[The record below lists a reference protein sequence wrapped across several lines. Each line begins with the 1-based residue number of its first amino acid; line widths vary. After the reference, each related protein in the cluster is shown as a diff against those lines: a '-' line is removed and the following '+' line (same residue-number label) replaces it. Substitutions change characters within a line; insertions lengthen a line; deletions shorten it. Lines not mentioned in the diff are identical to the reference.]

1 MTTRENVFI
10 LSLRQQVIFPAI
22 RTSITIQPQ
31 TFAELCEFC
40 EKYGSTH
47 VGVGVV
53 SAKPNNGSNAEELYD
68 LGTYCRIASHSQST
82 TKVKDKEVSVV
93 TLSIEGQSRFQV
105 LNYTQISPYRLANI
119 KLLDEKE
126 GAGSDPKVKAL
137 MQNVEDLVGELLKE
151 SQPQSGNESGLLKN
165 LFGGS
170 KNRIRMPTSPS
181 VLADMIAAGL
191 SQLSVA
197 ERQQVL
203 ETLDIQKRLELVM
216 DLVQKAVEVRK
227 MSREISLKMQKRTED
242 ELRETV
248 LRRQLQE
255 LQREMRK
262 LKSGRGDGLGGDSEE
277 EAEEDEEEEDDIQ
290 ALRESLKTAGLS
302 ADAKKI
308 AAREL
313 KRLQNIQPQH
323 PEYTVC
329 RTYLETLSSLPWS
342 SSSKDDL
349 DLTMAREILDKDHYG
364 LQKVKRRILE
374 FLAVQKMRGD
384 MKGPILCLHGP
395 PGVGKTSLGR
405 SIAKA
410 LGRKFHRV
418 ALGGVRDEAEL
429 RGHRR
434 TYIGSMPGTLIQA
447 LISMKVK
454 NPVILLDEIDK
465 LTRNAMFNPSG
476 ALLEILDPEQNH
488 NFKDHYINTP
498 FDLSGVLFLCT
509 CNDLSTIDRPLLDRM
524 EVIDLSGYTVEEK
537 VHIATTHLLPKQRIL
552 HALERGNTEP
562 EEEAAESSDSTD
574 ATDGEDAPAD
584 AKESDAG
591 SGTLAEPE
599 EEEEPRPE
607 IPEEP
612 ILHMTKVAITDLITK
627 WTMESGVRS
636 LERRV
641 AQICRWAALRI
652 AGIRD
657 SSVAAASALP
667 VLSGTEAQESE
678 EQRESERLA
687 EVTLAECGPGPD
699 GKIVIDAHHLPHIV
713 GAEMFEP
720 DLAERLTVGV
730 SMGLS
735 VSTVGGQLLFIEAT
749 RNKGS
754 GRLTVTG
761 QLGDVMKESVS
772 TAMSLL
778 RSKLYTASLAGS
790 SEAQPPAAPVSADD
804 TPDDAVVAQSVLQL
818 LNAQASGK
826 KDPFGSDDIHVHFPA
841 GSIPKDGPSAGVA
854 TTLALASLL
863 LNQPVRSDTAVTGEI
878 TLRGHVLPVGGIRD
892 KVLAAHRAG
901 VRHVLLPFANQR
913 HVKDEIPA
921 SAMGDIE
928 LHFVKHID
936 EAIEWAFAKGVKP
949 TDAVSTALPAPTP
962 TFALRARL

>member
-1 MTTRENVFI
+1 MAPAMATRENVFI

-53 SAKPNNGSNAEELYD
+53 SAKPSNGNNSEELYEV
-68 LGTYCRIASHSQST
+68 GTYCRIASHSQST

-93 TLSIEGQSRFQV
+93 TLSIEGQSRFAIQ
-105 LNYTQISPYRLANI
+105 NYTQISPYRLANI
-119 KLLDEKE
+119 RLLDEKE
-126 GAGSDPKVKAL
+126 GAANDPKVKAL
-137 MQNVEDLVGELLKE
+137 MQNVEELVTELLKE
-151 SQPQSGNESGLLKN
+151 SQSQNGNEGSSGLLKN

-170 KNRIRMPTSPS
+170 KSRIRMPTSPS

-203 ETLDIQKRLELVM
+203 ETLDIQQRLELVL

-262 LKSGRGDGLGGDSEE
+262 LKTGKGDGLGGEE
-277 EAEEDEEEEDDIQ
+277 EEVDDDEEDEDDIQ
-290 ALRESLKTAGLS
+290 ALRETLKAAGLS

-313 KRLQNIQPQH
+313 KRLQNIQPHH
-323 PEYTVC
+323 PEYTVS
-329 RTYLETLSSLPWS
+329 RTYLETLSSLPWTV
-342 SSSKDDL
+342 SSKDDL
-349 DLTMAREILDKDHYG
+349 DLSMAKEILDKDHYG

-447 LISMKVK
+447 LISLKVK

-465 LTRNAMFNPSG
+465 LTRNSMFNPSG
-476 ALLEILDPEQNH
+476 AMLEILDPEQNH
-488 NFKDHYINTP
+488 TFKDHYLNTP

-537 VHIATTHLLPKQRIL
+537 IHIATTHLLPKQRQL
-552 HALERGNTEP
+552 HALERGPEP
-562 EEEAAESSDSTD
+562 EASSDS
-574 ATDGEDAPAD
+574 ATDGDDSTKASDGDAEAD
-584 AKESDAG
+584 AGVGATEKNDE
-591 SGTLAEPE
+591 EP
-599 EEEEPRPE
+599 EPRPE
-607 IPEEP
+607 LPEEP
-612 ILHMTKVAITDLITK
+612 ILHMTKVAISDLVSK

-652 AGIRD
+652 AGTRD
-657 SSVAAASALP
+657 GGAATAALP
-667 VLSGTEAQESE
+667 TLAGADKQDAE
-678 EQRESERLA
+678 EQREAERLA
-687 EVTLAECGPGPD
+687 DVALAECGPGPD

-761 QLGDVMKESVS
+761 QLGEVMKESVS

-778 RSKLYTASLAGS
+778 RSKLYNAPPVGGS
-790 SEAQPPAAPVSADD
+790 EGQAAPADVAAGAGV
-804 TPDDAVVAQSVLQL
+804 DADVAQSVLQL

-826 KDPFGSDDIHVHFPA
+826 KDPFGNDDIHVHFPA
-841 GSIPKDGPSAGVA
+841 GAIPKDGPSAGVA

-901 VRHVLLPFANQR
+901 VRHVLVPFANQR
-913 HVKDEIPA
+913 HVKDEMPA
-921 SAMGDIE
+921 SAMSEIE
-928 LHFVKHID
+928 VHFIKHID
-936 EAIEWAFAKGVKP
+936 EALAFAFAKGVKP
-949 TDAVSTALPAPTP
+949 ADAVSTTITTPAP
-962 TFALRARL
+962 TFALKSKL

>member
-53 SAKPNNGSNAEELYD
+53 SVKPSNGNHIEDLYE

-105 LNYTQISPYRLANI
+105 ESYTQTSPYRLANI
-119 KLLDEKE
+119 RLLDEKE
-126 GAGSDPKVKAL
+126 GAGNDPTVKAL
-137 MQNVEDLVGELLKE
+137 MQNVEELVTELLKE
-151 SQPQSGNESGLLKN
+151 SQSQNGNESGSGLLKN

-203 ETLDIQKRLELVM
+203 ETLDIQKRLELVL

-227 MSREISLKMQKRTED
+227 MSREINLKMQKRTED

-262 LKSGRGDGLGGDSEE
+262 LKSGKGDGLGGESEE
-277 EAEEDEEEEDDIQ
+277 EVDEDEDEEDDIQ

-323 PEYTVC
+323 PEYTVS
-329 RTYLETLSSLPWS
+329 RTYLETLASLPWTE
-342 SSSKDDL
+342 SSKDDL
-349 DLTMAREILDKDHYG
+349 DLNMAKDILDKDHYG
-364 LQKVKRRILE
+364 LHKVKRRILE

-476 ALLEILDPEQNH
+476 ALLEVLDPEQNH
-488 NFKDHYINTP
+488 LFKDHYLNTP

-537 VHIATTHLLPKQRIL
+537 VHIATTHLLPKQRVL
-552 HALERGNTEP
+552 HALERGEPEP
-562 EEEAAESSDSTD
+562 EEASSDS
-574 ATDGEDAPAD
+574 ATDGESDDAPAD
-584 AKESDAG
+584 GDAG
-591 SGTLAEPE
+591 TGAAVE
-599 EEEEPRPE
+599 EEEEPRSEP
-607 IPEEP
+607 PEEP
-612 ILHMTKVAITDLITK
+612 ILHMTKVAIADLVSK

-652 AGIRD
+652 AGTRD
-657 SSVAAASALP
+657 GATATSALP
-667 VLSGTEAQESE
+667 TLAGADRQDAD
-678 EQRESERLA
+678 EQREAERLA
-687 EVTLAECGPGPD
+687 EVALAECGPGPD
-699 GKIVIDAHHLPHIV
+699 GKIVIDAHHLAHIV

-761 QLGDVMKESVS
+761 QLGEVMKESVS
-772 TAMSLL
+772 TSMSLL
-778 RSKLYTASLAGS
+778 RSKLYTASLPGGS
-790 SEAQPPAAPVSADD
+790 EGQSPPSIPSDAD
-804 TPDDAVVAQSVLQL
+804 VNQSVLQL
-818 LNAQASGK
+818 LNAQAHGK
-826 KDPFGSDDIHVHFPA
+826 KDPFGNDDIHVHFPA
-841 GSIPKDGPSAGVA
+841 GAIPKDGPSAGVA

-901 VRHVLLPFANQR
+901 VKHVLVPFANQR
-913 HVKDEIPA
+913 HVKDEMPA
-921 SAMGDIE
+921 SAMSEIE
-928 LHFVKHID
+928 VHFIKHID
-936 EAIEWAFAKGVKP
+936 EALAWAFAKGVK
-949 TDAVSTALPAPTP
+949 TADAAATTIPAPAP
-962 TFALRARL
+962 TFALNSKL